1 MQAIL
6 DVLKSIGEFFSTVIN
21 FVVNMVQDLVYVV
34 ELMGMTIA
42 KIPQYISF
50 LPSSV
55 VSIFVVALT
64 LIVVYKIL
72 GRD

>member
-21 FVVNMVQDLVYVV
+21 FVVKMVQDLVYVV